1 MKMARCLCSF
11 ARPIVVLITIVVV
24 TLAAVTTQTQS
35 GRGKNPSPDSRQNGQ
50 SQRSEA
56 QRIHRDAVRRLAKL
70 IDEAQQIEDAAARAR
85 VMARLAD
92 TMWEHDEAHARDL
105 FQKSY
110 DDCRLIPTPSAS
122 EPSESDLTPRLTCGT
137 VRSEI
142 VRIVTARDPELAHR
156 LVADIRQDNK
166 CSFGPRDR
174 NTSESARAMLL
185 TQAALALV
193 PKDPVTAA
201 SLGRQSLDDGIVYSI
216 PELLRKLKVSDARLA
231 DDLTSAAITRIAN
244 DDINALELVTMGRYL
259 FRDGASGP
267 SGDKSADGGTDDAI
281 APAVRFLDAALAATN
296 RFVKALER
304 KDKAVAPDRDVF
316 SEAAPVS
323 ERAASFFSALTELLP
338 AFEQHHPT
346 RLLSARA
353 LIERLGN
360 WMDPI
365 ERDHMFVFYDNG
377 DTPESLV
384 AEAEAS
390 TEVKSRDELYF
401 LAASL
406 ADLKGDT
413 DKAFSIA
420 SKIGAPERRD
430 ETIDDLRDNQVIKA
444 VSEAK
449 YVEARGLASQIKKPE
464 HRIREMWFISMRAA
478 YAGRGAQI
486 IPLLDETT
494 DLLLQT
500 SPSYSPE
507 QADMLMEIARVYV
520 KADLGRGKTAMKNA
534 IDAINAAAGKPL
546 DAATRRRFGRPVTP
560 VDPLSLFGS
569 DMSAFESLARADYFH
584 SLRLAKSFND
594 RSLTI
599 VAQLAVVR
607 TALSTH

>member
-11 ARPIVVLITIVVV
+11 ARSIVVLITTAVVMP
-24 TLAAVTTQTQS
+24 AAVTTQTQS
-35 GRGKNPSPDSRQNGQ
+35 GRGRNPNPDSRQNGQ

-56 QRIHRDAVRRLAKL
+56 QRIHRDAVRRLTKL
-70 IDEAQQIEDAAARAR
+70 IDDAQQIDDAAARAR

-92 TMWEHDEAHARDL
+92 TMWERDEAQARDL

-110 DDCRLIPTPSAS
+110 DDCLLIPTPSAS

-166 CSFGPRDR
+166 CSFGPRER
-174 NTSESARAMLL
+174 SAYESARAKLL

-201 SLGRQSLDDGIVYSI
+201 SLGSQSLEDGIVYSF
-216 PELLRKLKVSDARLA
+216 PDLLRKLKVSDARLA
-231 DDLTSAAITRIAN
+231 DDLTSAAITRIAS
-244 DDINALELVTMGRYL
+244 DDVNALELVTMGRY
-259 FRDGASGP
+259 FFGDEASRP
-267 SGDKSADGGTDDAI
+267 SGDKSADSGTGAAI
-281 APAVRFLDAALAATN
+281 APAVSFLDATLAATN
-296 RFVKALER
+296 RFVNALER
-304 KDKAVAPDRDVF
+304 KDKAIAPDRDVF

-365 ERDHMFVFYDNG
+365 ERAHWDVFYDNG

-390 TEVKSRDELYF
+390 TEVKSRDELYC

-430 ETIDDLRDNQVIKA
+430 ETIDDLRGNQVVKA
-444 VSEAK
+444 VNEAK

-464 HRIREMWFISMRAA
+464 HRIMGMLFISTQAA
-478 YAGRGAQI
+478 YASSGAQI

-494 DLLLQT
+494 ALLLQT
-500 SPSYSPE
+500 SPSSSPE

-569 DMSAFESLARADYFH
+569 DMSAFESLARTDYFH
-584 SLRLAKSFND
+584 SLGLAKSFND
-594 RSLTI
+594 RSLAI